1 VEMLHGSIEGNVTTI
16 CHILTNDIDVD
27 SLQPTT
33 AAVEYAAR
41 LAQRDVPLSSL
52 TRAYYLGQSMFL
64 RLGIAEVERLDIP
77 EGMKIEVVRGIAD
90 AVHRYI

>member
-1 VEMLHGSIEGNVTTI
+1 
-16 CHILTNDIDVD
+16 

-52 TRAYYLGQSMFL
+52 TRAYNLGQSMFL

-90 AVHRYI
+90 AVHRYIDWILQFVSTVHDEER